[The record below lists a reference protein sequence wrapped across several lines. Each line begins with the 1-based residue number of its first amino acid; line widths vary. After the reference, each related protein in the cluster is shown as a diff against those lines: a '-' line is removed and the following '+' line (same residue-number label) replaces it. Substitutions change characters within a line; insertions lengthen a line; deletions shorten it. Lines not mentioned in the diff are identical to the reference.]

1 MLGLDDY
8 GSDVESDASD
18 SSKPTPKPST
28 LTSQAKPQS
37 SLASLLPPAKK
48 GSSIAIPPPTPAKAA
63 SPSPGG
69 LNLPPPTKSKK
80 RDGPVKIT
88 VAALKPA
95 EGEDADEPQ
104 AKKRRL
110 DTDGEKKV
118 GAGSSSLLS
127 MLPAP
132 KKIAPEKPPEQPK
145 VLGGGGGGQDV
156 SVAEAPTMIGAPQA
170 AVEEDD
176 PKLAFLPPHLR
187 KPRTAP
193 APSLSKSLGSGLP
206 TYQASASS
214 SSSSASRA
222 AAPKLP
228 EPEEDFF
235 SLGSTSSSSKHSASS
250 STTPSIS
257 RPSTLSA
264 APQVK
269 EYEPPPPTPYDPY
282 PGYYQKP
289 NGEWAAY
296 DPDYYKKYWET
307 WQAQYT
313 EQGKGKDGKGWE
325 GVENEDMVDVNAVE
339 ELKKSQLAEREKAK
353 GLTAKPATVVAPP
366 PTIAMQKSGSVAR
379 SRHQLST
386 LLQEAYANRAVIEE
400 KLAEGRRNR
409 KEAGNK
415 YGFF

>member
-8 GSDVESDASD
+8 GSDAESDTSD
-18 SSKPTPKPST
+18 SVKPVSKPSAAPPQTKPK
-28 LTSQAKPQS
+28 S

-48 GSSIAIPPPTPAKAA
+48 TGSIALPQPTKAS

-95 EGEDADEPQ
+95 EDDDADEPQ

-110 DTDGEKKV
+110 DTDGEKRV
-118 GAGSSSLLS
+118 GAGSSSLLG

-132 KKIAPEKPPEQPK
+132 KKAAPEKPAELPK

-156 SVAEAPTMIGAPQA
+156 SVADAPTMVGATQA
-170 AVEEDD
+170 APEEDD

-187 KPRTAP
+187 KPRTTP
-193 APSLSKSLGSGLP
+193 APSLTKTLGSGLP
-206 TYQASASS
+206 TYHTAAASS
-214 SSSSASRA
+214 SSGASRTG
-222 AAPKLP
+222 APKLP

-235 SLGSTSSSSKHSASS
+235 SLGPKPSSSKPSTSSSS
-250 STTPSIS
+250 TS
-257 RPSTLSA
+257 RLSTLSA

-269 EYEPPPPTPYDPY
+269 EYEPPPPTPFDPY
-282 PGYYQKP
+282 PGYYQMP

-296 DPDYYKKYWET
+296 DPEFYKKYWQS

-313 EQGKGKDGKGWE
+313 EQGKEKNGKGWE
-325 GVENEDMVDVNAVE
+325 GVENEDMVSVNAVE

-366 PTIAMQKSGSVAR
+366 PTIATQKSGTVAR

-386 LLQEAYANRAVIEE
+386 LLQEAYSNRAVIEE

-415 YGFF
+415 YGF

>member
-18 SSKPTPKPST
+18 SSKQTAKTST
-28 LTSQAKPQS
+28 LTSQAKPKS
-37 SLASLLPPAKK
+37 SLSSLLPPAKR
-48 GSSIAIPPPTPAKAA
+48 GSSIALPPPANAP

-80 RDGPVKIT
+80 RDGPIKIT

-95 EGEDADEPQ
+95 EDEDADEPQ
-104 AKKRRL
+104 VKKRRL

-118 GAGSSSLLS
+118 GAGSSSLLN

-132 KKIAPEKPPEQPK
+132 KKAAPEKPAEQPK
-145 VLGGGGGGQDV
+145 VLGGGGRGQDV
-156 SVAEAPTMIGAPQA
+156 SVAEAPTMIGATQA
-170 AVEEDD
+170 AIEEDD

-187 KPRTAP
+187 KPRTTP
-193 APSLSKSLGSGLP
+193 APSLSKPLGSGLP
-206 TYQASASS
+206 TYQAAGASS
-214 SSSSASRA
+214 SSGPSRT

-235 SLGSTSSSSKHSASS
+235 SLGSKPSSSKPSASS
-250 STTPSIS
+250 STTASISIS
-257 RPSTLSA
+257 RPSALSA

-269 EYEPPPPTPYDPY
+269 EYEPPPPTPFDPY
-282 PGYYQKP
+282 PGYYQNP

-296 DPDYYKKYWET
+296 DPGYYKKYWES
-307 WQAQYT
+307 WQAEYS
-313 EQGKGKDGKGWE
+313 ERGKGRDGKGWE

-366 PTIAMQKSGSVAR
+366 PTIALQKSGTVAR

-386 LLQEAYANRAVIEE
+386 LLQEAYSNRAVIEE

-415 YGFF
+415 YGF

>member
-18 SSKPTPKPST
+18 SSKPVSKPSVP
-28 LTSQAKPQS
+28 TSQAKPKS

-48 GSSIAIPPPTPAKAA
+48 GSSITLPPPTKAA
-63 SPSPGG
+63 SPSLGG

-88 VAALKPA
+88 VAALKPT
-95 EGEDADEPQ
+95 EDEEADEHQ

-110 DTDGEKKV
+110 DTDGERKA

-132 KKIAPEKPPEQPK
+132 KKVVPEKPAEKPK
-145 VLGGGGGGQDV
+145 VLGGGAGGQDV
-156 SVAEAPTMIGAPQA
+156 GIAEAPTILGSTQPIA
-170 AVEEDD
+170 EDDD
-176 PKLAFLPPHLR
+176 PKLSFLPPHLR
-187 KPRTAP
+187 KPRTTP
-193 APSLSKSLGSGLP
+193 APSLTRSLGSGLP
-206 TYQASASS
+206 SYQTGAASS
-214 SSSSASRA
+214 SSAATQAS
-222 AAPKLP
+222 APKLP

-235 SLGSTSSSSKHSASS
+235 SLGPKSSSSKPSASS
-250 STTPSIS
+250 TSTIA
-257 RPSTLSA
+257 RPSGISA

-269 EYEPPPPTPYDPY
+269 EYEPPPPTPFDPY

-296 DPDYYKKYWET
+296 DPEFYKKYWER
-307 WQAQYT
+307 WQTQYA
-313 EQGKGKDGKGWE
+313 EQGKGKEGKGWE

-339 ELKKSQLAEREKAK
+339 ELRKSQIAEREKAK
-353 GLTAKPATVVAPP
+353 GLTAKPASVVAPP

-415 YGFF
+415 YGEWRF